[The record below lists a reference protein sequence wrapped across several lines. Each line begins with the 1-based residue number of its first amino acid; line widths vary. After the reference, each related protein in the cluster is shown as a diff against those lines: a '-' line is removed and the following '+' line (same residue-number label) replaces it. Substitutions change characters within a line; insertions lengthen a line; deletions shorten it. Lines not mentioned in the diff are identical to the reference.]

1 MADTNKGKLIALSA
15 PSGAGKS
22 TICKHLLERNPDFR
36 LSISA
41 TTRAPRFSEKD
52 GVDYFFL
59 DTADFLAR
67 AKRGEFLEFE
77 EVHGN
82 YYGTLRSTIEQFLDE
97 GKTVLLDIDVNG
109 ALNIKQNFPTA
120 LLIFIKPPS
129 IEALKTRLRNRKTET
144 SESIERRLQRM
155 PLEYTK
161 GESFDVQVIN
171 DDLQQTIIEIERLIR
186 S

>member
-1 MADTNKGKLIALSA
+1 M
-15 PSGAGKS
+15 
-22 TICKHLLERNPDFR
+22 
-36 LSISA
+36 
-41 TTRAPRFSEKD
+41 
-52 GVDYFFL
+52 
-59 DTADFLAR
+59 
-67 AKRGEFLEFE
+67 
-77 EVHGN
+77 
-82 YYGTLRSTIEQFLDE
+82 DE

-144 SESIERRLQRM
+144 SESIERRLQRL